1 MRLVLGWGCGR
12 TSVSVRCELG
22 TKNGS
27 QKQTISYPIRL
38 ACLTLALCAVCVL
51 PTYNM
56 RTYFLPFAHFVRG
69 SPDPS
74 AWWLLCLPLCLP
86 LCLEQLHPLEHP
98 ADERLLLLDAQRVG
112 LQRTLQLR
120 IGRVVL

>member
-1 MRLVLGWGCGR
+1 MRGASHSAQCASGSVAERGETHPLRR
-12 TSVSVRCELG
+12 TLPASSRA
-22 TKNGS
+22 S
-27 QKQTISYPIRL
+27 L
-38 ACLTLALCAVCVL
+38 ACLNLALCAVCVL

-86 LCLEQLHPLEHP
+86 LCLEQRHPLEHG
-98 ADERLLLLDAQRVG
+98 ADERILLLDAQRVR
-112 LQRTLQLR
+112 LQLPLQLR
-120 IGRVVL
+120 IGRAVL